1 MPLVRVAVPIPLPRD
16 ESLVYE
22 YPEDE
27 ELLTGLRVVVPVGP
41 RRVWGTVL
49 GIETKRPEFRVRPI
63 AGIPEPRL
71 VLTPELLDLC
81 RWVADYYAV
90 TLGEV
95 LQAAAPPPTALR
107 RRTSA
112 AGASPADA
120 ADTFG
125 WHATDPPRRDRLNEA
140 QLEALLALEAS
151 LDGGSADATGG
162 SRGED
167 SPASTAPG
175 GETAAPLRPFLLH
188 GVTGSGKTAVYLHAA
203 MEAIRRGGQAL
214 ILVPEIALSPQALD
228 AFRRAGL
235 ERTALYH
242 STLKPRERAEVW
254 RLAAAGSLDLV
265 VGTRSA
271 VFLPFRNLR
280 FVAVDEE
287 QEGAYKQQDAPRYH
301 ARDVALVRA
310 KRLGATIVLSS
321 ATPSLETYAQMN
333 RGAYRLLHLPHRID
347 RRALAT
353 VRVADLRIRARAP
366 AGREALRSP
375 ILSAPLLEAMDRTLA
390 QGEQAIL
397 FLNRR
402 GHSTY
407 LQCRG
412 CGTVARCTRCDVAYT
427 VHADEAALRCH
438 YCGAQRRLAP
448 ACTGCGA
455 SDLWFGGVGIQKVER
470 EVRRLFPASRVARLD
485 LDAARRRGAAGSIL
499 RSFREG
505 RTDFLLGTQMVAK
518 GFDFPGVTLV
528 GIILAD
534 LQLFLPDFRAAE
546 RTFQILTQVAGR
558 AGRGERPGEVVMQSY
573 NPEHPILRF
582 AADQDYAAFFRHESV
597 ERRELA
603 YPPYGRLV
611 EVEVRGK
618 GVERVMAGC
627 DRIAATL
634 ARAAAGLP
642 VEILGPAP
650 KPLARLKGF
659 ERWHLL
665 LRSASRRALRTALE
679 RGLPGVRSLGL
690 PGLRLTVDVDPQQL
704 L

>member
-27 ELLTGLRVVVPVGP
+27 EPLTGLRVVVPVGS
-41 RRVWGTVL
+41 RRVWGTIL
-49 GIETKRPEFRVRPI
+49 GIEPKRPDFRVRPI

-71 VLTPELLDLC
+71 ILTTELLDLC
-81 RWVADYYAV
+81 RWVAEYYAV

-107 RRTSA
+107 RRETTA
-112 AGASPADA
+112 ADA
-120 ADTFG
+120 AAAAAYG
-125 WHATDPPRRDRLNEA
+125 WQATEPPRRDRLNES

-151 LDGGSADATGG
+151 LDAGGSLPPTPGAPGADAGTG
-162 SRGED
+162 
-167 SPASTAPG
+167 PA
-175 GETAAPLRPFLLH
+175 LRPFLLH
-188 GVTGSGKTAVYLHAA
+188 GLTGSGKTAVYLHAA

-214 ILVPEIALSPQALD
+214 ILVPEIALSPQTLD

-235 ERTALYH
+235 ERVALYH
-242 STLKPRERAEVW
+242 STLRPRERAEVW
-254 RLAAAGSLDLV
+254 RRVAEGSLDLV

-280 FVAVDEE
+280 FLAVDEE

-310 KRLGATIVLSS
+310 KRLGATVVLSS
-321 ATPSLETYAQMN
+321 ATPSLESYAQAK
-333 RGAYRLLHLPHRID
+333 RGAYQLLELPHRID

-353 VRVADLRIRARAP
+353 VRVADLRNRGRA
-366 AGREALRSP
+366 AGGEKARSQV
-375 ILSAPLLEAMDRTLA
+375 LSGQLLESMERTLA
-390 QGEQAIL
+390 LGEQAIL

-438 YCGAQRRLAP
+438 YCGAERRLA
-448 ACTGCGA
+448 ATCTGCGA
-455 SDLWFGGVGIQKVER
+455 GDLWFGGVGIQKVER

-558 AGRGERPGEVVMQSY
+558 AGRGERPGEVIMQSY
-573 NPEHPILRF
+573 NPEHPVLRF
-582 AADQDYAAFFRHESV
+582 AAAQDYAAFFRHESS

-603 YPPYGRLV
+603 YPPFGRLV
-611 EVEVRGK
+611 EIEVRGK
-618 GVERVMAGC
+618 VLDRVMSGS
-627 DRIAATL
+627 DRIARLL
-634 ARAAAGLP
+634 AGAAKGLP

-650 KPLARLKGF
+650 KPLARLKGY

-665 LRSASRRALRTALE
+665 LRASSRQALRGTLDRAL
-679 RGLPGVRSLGL
+679 PQVRALGL
-690 PGLRLTVDVDPQQL
+690 PGLRVTVDIDPQQL